1 MKIFGIQI
9 GGGDEEWQPT
19 LTTSELEAIQAQ
31 EDWRRNVG
39 EIVLSRHLRDG
50 VSLDRLTPLDN
61 GDVEMATTLEDGTE
75 TTYIIAAG
83 DVATIWRLA
92 SRERN

>member
-1 MKIFGIQI
+1 MR
-9 GGGDEEWQPT
+9 DETP
-19 LTTSELEAIQAQ
+19 L
-31 EDWRRNVG
+31 G

-75 TTYIIAAG
+75 LTYTIPVE